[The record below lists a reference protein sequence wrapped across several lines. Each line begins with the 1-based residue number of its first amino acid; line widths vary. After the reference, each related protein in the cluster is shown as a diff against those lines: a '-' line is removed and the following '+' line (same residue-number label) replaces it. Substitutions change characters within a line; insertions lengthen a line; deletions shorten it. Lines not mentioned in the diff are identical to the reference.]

1 MLARPLRRVP
11 RPLRLLAGVLAAW
24 VLVHVLVITADGV
37 TDDPVS
43 VRGRPADLVV
53 VLGTKVHPDGKLS
66 DRLRARLDRALA
78 LYRDGQAPML
88 MTSGGRGREGPEEA
102 DVMRAYLISQGVPAD
117 RVIAD
122 RTGVDTMASA
132 RATAGVARRLG
143 ARRVL
148 VVSQFFHLTRAKLAF
163 RRAGVEAG
171 AVHAGFYEP
180 RDLWGVAREVP
191 AYYTYLLRR

>member
-1 MLARPLRRVP
+1 MPARPLRRVP

-24 VLVHVLVITADGV
+24 VLVHILVITADGV

-180 RDLWGVAREVP
+180 RDLWGVTREVP

>member
-1 MLARPLRRVP
+1 VP
-11 RPLRLLAGVLAAW
+11 RPLRLLAGALALW
-24 VLVHVLVITADGV
+24 VLVHILVITADGV
-37 TDDPVS
+37 TDDLN
-43 VRGRPADLVV
+43 VRGGAGPADLVV
-53 VLGTKVHPDGKLS
+53 VLGTKVHPDGELS
-66 DRLRARLDRALA
+66 SRLKARLDRALA
-78 LYRDGQAPML
+78 LYRDGQASML

-102 DVMRAYLISQGVPAD
+102 DVMRAYLIAHGVPAD

-132 RATAGVARRLG
+132 RATAEVARRIG

-171 AVHAGFYEP
+171 AVHADFYEP
-180 RDLWGVAREVP
+180 RDLWGVTREVP